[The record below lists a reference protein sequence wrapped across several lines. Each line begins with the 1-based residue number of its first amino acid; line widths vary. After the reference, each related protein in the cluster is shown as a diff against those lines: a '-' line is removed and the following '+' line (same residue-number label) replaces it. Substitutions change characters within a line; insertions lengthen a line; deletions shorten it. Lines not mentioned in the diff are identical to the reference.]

1 MARKPY
7 KKRKYGLKP
16 DVKYHSLLLSKF
28 INVLMLDGKKSI
40 AQNIVYGTLDN
51 LEKKFK
57 KPPLEI
63 FDDIMEKAR
72 PLVEVKSKRLGGANY
87 QIPIEI
93 KKERSIALTMRW
105 IITFARKRG
114 GHSMIEKLTNEM
126 LDILDN
132 KGATIK
138 RKEDTH
144 RMAEANKAFAH
155 YNW

>member
-16 DVKYHSLLLSKF
+16 DVKYNSLILAKF
-28 INVLMLDGKKSI
+28 INVIMVDGKKSI
-40 AQNIVYGTLDN
+40 AQDIVYKTLEI
-51 LEKKFK
+51 LEKKLK

-63 FDDIMEKAR
+63 FDNVMEKAR
-72 PLVEVKSKRLGGANY
+72 PAVEVKSKRLGGANY

-93 KKERSIALTMRW
+93 KKERSLALTMRW
-105 IITFARKRG
+105 LINFARKRS
-114 GHSMIEKLTNEM
+114 GHSMIERLTAEM

-138 RKEDTH
+138 KKEDTH